1 MERSLTL
8 ALLLLGLAGPSPISA
23 QFTQYTVPGSL
34 ATQPATKA
42 ERVQKGA
49 ETAPWNLGPVR
60 LDPRLSIR
68 DLGYDS
74 NVLAS
79 PETEEKTSDVHLT
92 VGAGLAAY
100 LNLGPKV
107 YLSGFAAP
115 EYYWWNVLE
124 ELRELN
130 LNYGLGV
137 FAFFNRLRLGIDGTS
152 TERQR
157 PLSSEIDSPVQ
168 ILDQGGTLE
177 MELEVGSALSL
188 FGAASTKR
196 LRHSRSPGD
205 SAGDV
210 DLSLL
215 DRDVDLANVGLLIR
229 GRGALSVGVGIE
241 YSDTEFPNDPG
252 GRSNSGTSPL
262 LRLEIEGNR
271 LEADA
276 RIVFRRLEF
285 DNEELED
292 FDEAT
297 GNLLISSDLGR
308 ANRLALFGARNLVY
322 GARDADTTI
331 VEDRWGLSL
340 TRTFTPRLDGSGFFE
355 LGSSGFEEV
364 GGLTPTR
371 RDDLEAWGLALRFD
385 LSSLS
390 VLSFHYSLVQY
401 DSNLDEFDR
410 SSTRWGVGLVF
421 KEDLLPW

>member
-1 MERSLTL
+1 MGRPLTVG
-8 ALLLLGLAGPSPISA
+8 LLLLELAGASTISA

-34 ATQPATKA
+34 ATRPATKA
-42 ERVQKGA
+42 ELVQKGA
-49 ETAPWNLGPVR
+49 DAAPWNLGPVR

-68 DLGYDS
+68 DLGYDG

-79 PETEEKTSDVHLT
+79 PETEEETSDVHVT

-100 LNLGPKV
+100 MNLGPKV

-115 EYYWWNVLE
+115 EYYWWNDLE

-168 ILDQGGTLE
+168 ILDEGGTLE
-177 MELEVGSALSL
+177 IELEAGATFSL
-188 FGAASTKR
+188 FGATSTKR

-205 SAGDV
+205 GTDDL

-215 DRDVDLANVGLLIR
+215 DRDVDLAEVGLLMRSR
-229 GRGALSVGVGIE
+229 GPLVAGIGIE
-241 YSDTEFPNDPG
+241 YSDADLPNDPG

-262 LRLEIEGNR
+262 LRLEVEGNR

-285 DNEELED
+285 DNEEFED
-292 FDEAT
+292 FEEIT
-297 GNLLISSDLGR
+297 GNLLLSLDLG
-308 ANRLALFGARNLVY
+308 AATRLSLFSARNLVY
-322 GARDADTTI
+322 GARDADTTV

-340 TRTFTPRLDGSGFFE
+340 TRTFTPRLDGTAFFE
-355 LGSSGFEEV
+355 LGSSDFDEV
-364 GGLTPTR
+364 GGLTPAR
-371 RDDLEAWGLALRFD
+371 RDDLDAWGLALRFD
-385 LSSLS
+385 LSSLA
-390 VLSFHYSLVQY
+390 VLSLQYSRIKY

-410 SSTRWGVGLVF
+410 SSTRWGVGIIF